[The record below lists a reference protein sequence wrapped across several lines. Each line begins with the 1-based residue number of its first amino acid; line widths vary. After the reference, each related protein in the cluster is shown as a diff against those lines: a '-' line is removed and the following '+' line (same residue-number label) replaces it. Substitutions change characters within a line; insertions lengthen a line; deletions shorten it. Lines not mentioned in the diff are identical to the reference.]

1 MGNDRIIRAA
11 CSSRPLDVKCNFGVC
26 LEKVGGFV
34 SKIKLSSISE
44 KYSSLWKII
53 GISSS

>member
-11 CSSRPLDVKCNFGVC
+11 CSSQPLDVKCNFDVC

>member
-1 MGNDRIIRAA
+1 MGNDRIIQAT
-11 CSSRPLDVKCNFGVC
+11 CSSQPLDVKCNFGVC

-34 SKIKLSSISE
+34 SKTKVSSISE
-44 KYSSLWKII
+44 KYSPLWTII